1 MYRTAPS
8 PTAGQREPERSRDAV
23 DWIAGV
29 GTEDSDGYGHID
41 APLAVHHDQARA
53 AFRAYKASKVLED
66 AIKTDERHVSIR
78 QTEMNANR
86 RLRVHGM
93 MLAFPIGQRDG
104 DAIRTQMI
112 NMIGRRGEPLDTAIR
127 IGLGVDPENAD
138 REIPERFTKNAQTNR
153 DGSLKNKIRPAQLAI
168 VDEDGIHSAE
178 KLDENVRSIREM
190 TDAANAP
197 RWAGGIGPRNAG
209 AHTPDIS
216 LIVALGHTAEET
228 AARLTTVARYIEIP
242 DETNT
247 KLTILPISRETGL
260 EIQDGFVDTYPR
272 FENSHRKVL
281 EMMIGIQ
288 AEQLSEA
295 DQQHADM
302 LAAEDHGRGDA
313 TPAPNEAGN
322 TVVLWRHGRQPPE
335 QHEDST
341 ADTAGGTD
349 GKNQTD
355 EPDHA
360 EPSTG
365 NHGK

>member
-1 MYRTAPS
+1 MPKKRKRAAKRRQPMYRTAPS
-8 PTAGQREPERSRDAV
+8 PTAGQRQPERSRDAV

-66 AIKTDERHVSIR
+66 AIKTDER
-78 QTEMNANR
+78 
-86 RLRVHGM
+86 RVM
-93 MLAFPIGQRDG
+93 ILAFPIGQRDG
-104 DAIRTQMI
+104 DAIRTQMVNI
-112 NMIGRRGEPLDTAIR
+112 IGRRGEPLDTAIR

-138 REIPERFTKNAQTNR
+138 REIPETFTKNAHTDR
-153 DGSLKNKIRPAQLAI
+153 DGSLKNEIRPAQLAI

-197 RWAGGIGPRNAG
+197 RWAGGIGPRDAG

-228 AARLTTVARYIEIP
+228 AARLTSIARYIEIP

-247 KLTILPISRETGL
+247 KLTILPISRDTSL
-260 EIQDGFVDTYPR
+260 DIQDAFVDAYPGV
-272 FENSHRKVL
+272 ENSHRKVL

-313 TPAPNEAGN
+313 TLAPNEAGN
-322 TVVLWRHGRQPPE
+322 RVLWRHGRQPPE
-335 QHEDST
+335 QREDST
-341 ADTAGGTD
+341 AETASGTD
-349 GKNQTD
+349 GENHTD

-360 EPSTG
+360 DPSTG
-365 NHGK
+365 NHGNTTVK